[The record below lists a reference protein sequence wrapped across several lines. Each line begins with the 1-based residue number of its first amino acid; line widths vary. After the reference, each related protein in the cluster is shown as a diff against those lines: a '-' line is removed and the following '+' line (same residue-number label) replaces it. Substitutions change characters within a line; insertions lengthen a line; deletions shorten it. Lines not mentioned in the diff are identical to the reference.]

1 MTVYRTVELSEEQ
14 VSQFEKLALENGF
27 VVVEDADPE
36 IPQEIQDQMA
46 ERAETWNATT
56 AISKEQLLKSFRGKE
71 TSLTT
76 NH

>member
-56 AISKEQLLKSFRGKE
+56 AISKEQLLSSFRGKE

>member
-14 VSQFEKLALENGF
+14 VSQFEELALENGF

-56 AISKEQLLKSFRGKE
+56 AISKEQLLNSFRGKE

>member
-36 IPQEIQDQMA
+36 IPQEIQNQMT

-56 AISKEQLLKSFRGKE
+56 AISKEQLLSSFRDKGWYGK
-71 TSLTT
+71 
-76 NH
+76 

>member
-27 VVVEDADPE
+27 VVVEDAYPK

-56 AISKEQLLKSFRGKE
+56 AISKEQLLSSFRGKE

>member
-36 IPQEIQDQMA
+36 IPQEIQNQMA
-46 ERAETWNATT
+46 ERTETWNATT
-56 AISKEQLLKSFRGKE
+56 AISKEQLLSSFRGKE
-71 TSLTT
+71 TSQTT

>member
-14 VSQFEKLALENGF
+14 VSLFEKLALENGF

-56 AISKEQLLKSFRGKE
+56 AISKEQLLSSFRGKE
-71 TSLTT
+71 TSITT

>member
-36 IPQEIQDQMA
+36 FPQEIQDQMA

-56 AISKEQLLKSFRGKE
+56 AISKEQLLSSFRSKE

>member
-1 MTVYRTVELSEEQ
+1 MTVYRTVELSVEQ

-36 IPQEIQDQMA
+36 IPNEIQNQMA
-46 ERAETWNATT
+46 DRAETWNATT
-56 AISKEQLLKSFRGKE
+56 YISKEQILSSFRGKE
-71 TSLTT
+71 TSITT

>member
-36 IPQEIQDQMA
+36 IPQEIQNQMA

-56 AISKEQLLKSFRGKE
+56 AISKEQLLSSFRDKGWDGK
-71 TSLTT
+71 
-76 NH
+76 

>member
-36 IPQEIQDQMA
+36 IPKEIQNQMA

-56 AISKEQLLKSFRGKE
+56 AISKEQLLSSFRGKE
-71 TSLTT
+71 PSLTI